1 MNRQFSRWSILA
13 VLTASTLTACSP
25 GPDYVRP
32 SVTTP
37 AAYKENAG
45 WKTAEPRDQLS
56 RGDWWTIFHDAE
68 LDALQNKVLV
78 ANQNLRAAEARYR
91 QARALTQSA
100 RAALFPTVSAN
111 VSATRS
117 QSAAS
122 ATRSANTTNA
132 IATQRTL
139 SFEANWEA
147 DVWGRIGR
155 SVEAASANADASA
168 ADLASATL
176 SIQAELA
183 LDYFSLRVLDVQL
196 KLYDETIAAYE
207 KSLALTRNRYATGVA
222 ARVDIVQAQT
232 QLKSTQ
238 AQAIDLRNQRA
249 QLEHAIALL
258 VGQTPADFSL
268 ANAPLIATM
277 PTLPAGLP
285 SQLLERRPDIAAAER
300 RVVAANAQIG
310 VAQAAF
316 FPALSLSAASGY
328 QSASMAHWLSAP
340 NLFWSLGPSLAQT
353 IFDGGLLRARSEQAR
368 AAYDESVANYRQ
380 TVLAGFQEVED
391 NLAAL
396 RYLEQAADAQ
406 QEAAQLAQEAV
417 DLTMN
422 QYRAGLVSYLNVASA
437 QTTALSNERSRVDIL
452 GRRLAASVQLIRAL
466 GGAWS
471 VADLADQP
479 RTDIDRQAENRGI
492 KEERQN

>member
-1 MNRQFSRWSILA
+1 
-13 VLTASTLTACSP
+13 
-25 GPDYVRP
+25 
-32 SVTTP
+32 
-37 AAYKENAG
+37 
-45 WKTAEPRDQLS
+45 
-56 RGDWWTIFHDAE
+56 
-68 LDALQNKVLV
+68 
-78 ANQNLRAAEARYR
+78 
-91 QARALTQSA
+91 
-100 RAALFPTVSAN
+100 
-111 VSATRS
+111 
-117 QSAAS
+117 
-122 ATRSANTTNA
+122 
-132 IATQRTL
+132 
-139 SFEANWEA
+139 
-147 DVWGRIGR
+147 
-155 SVEAASANADASA
+155 
-168 ADLASATL
+168 
-176 SIQAELA
+176 
-183 LDYFSLRVLDVQL
+183 
-196 KLYDETIAAYE
+196 
-207 KSLALTRNRYATGVA
+207 
-222 ARVDIVQAQT
+222 
-232 QLKSTQ
+232 
-238 AQAIDLRNQRA
+238 LRNQRA

-268 ANAPLIATM
+268 TNAPLIAAT
-277 PTLPAGLP
+277 PALPAGLP

-328 QSASMAHWLSAP
+328 QSASMAHWLTAP
-340 NLFWSLGPSLAQT
+340 NLFWSLGPNLAQT
-353 IFDGGLLRARSEQAR
+353 IFNGGLLRARSEQAR

-466 GGAWS
+466 GGTWR

-479 RTDIDRQAENRGI
+479 RADIDRQAENRGM